1 MKSYQ
6 RPQFFE
12 KAGVADDPGLY
23 ALWNRAHPFCQ
34 ACGIPANPA
43 IREMRPISTHHLIKK
58 ARSDE
63 PANLVRLCH
72 RCHDLA
78 ELLQVA
84 DFPLLTL
91 GILLTVKRLRD
102 PAEYDPDRLVALLH
116 KSLPDPEPIPEVF
129 LTEFRRWQGSA
140 SAST

>member
-1 MKSYQ
+1 MFK
-6 RPQFFE
+6 RPQFFQ
-12 KAGVADDPGLY
+12 KAGVIRDPDAY
-23 ALWNRAHPFCQ
+23 AIWNRAHPFCQ
-34 ACGIPANPA
+34 ACGIPANA
-43 IREMRPISTHHLIKK
+43 ALRDVRGLSTHHLIKK

-63 PANLVRLCH
+63 PANLVRLCQ

-91 GILLTVKRLRD
+91 AILLTVKRIRD
-102 PAEYDPDRLVALLH
+102 PGEYDPDRLAALLH
-116 KSLPDPEPIPEVF
+116 KSLPDPQPIPEVF
-129 LTEFRRWQGSA
+129 LTEFRSWQGFD